1 MYLISDVID
10 QVRFILQDRREPYRH
25 SDDELLAYFNNAVAE
40 AYRIRPDLF
49 LGLGYTLTAYTPAN
63 LGDNFPLAQ
72 FLAPQFIAYI
82 AGFAE
87 LSDDEFAVDNRAMV
101 LMNKFTAGLMSTS

>member
-10 QVRFILQDRREPYRH
+10 QSRYLLQDRREPYRH

-49 LGLGYTLTAYTPAN
+49 LGLNYTLTAYTSAN
-63 LGDNFPLAQ
+63 LTDDFPLAP
-72 FLAPQFIAYI
+72 FYAPQFIVYI
-82 AGFAE
+82 AGFAD
-87 LSDDEFAVDNRAMV
+87 LSNDEYATDGRAVA
-101 LMNKFTAGLMSTS
+101 LLNKFTAGLLSTS